1 MLPRQHRLTRPDDF
15 RRTIRAG
22 SKVVTPTVIVY
33 GLRVG
38 ASGEPSEAAVE
49 APRVGVTVNK
59 AVGGSVVRHRVA
71 RQVRHTMAAWMGE
84 CPPSS
89 SWVIRALPASAESKS
104 LRSDIDSAIRT
115 ILQRWAG
122 ADR

>member
-1 MLPRQHRLTRPDDF
+1 MLPRQNRLTRPDDF

-33 GLRVG
+33 GLL
-38 ASGEPSEAAVE
+38 SGGSAEADVE

-71 RQVRHTMAAWMGE
+71 RQVRHTMAEVMGE
-84 CPPSS
+84 CPPAS
-89 SWVIRALPASAESKS
+89 SWVIRALPAAPHSES
-104 LRSDIDSAIRT
+104 LRSDIKEAVQEIV
-115 ILQRWAG
+115 QRWAG
-122 ADR
+122 VSR